1 MPYLLHYGTDA
12 QKAKYMPRATAG
24 EMIFSIAMTEPGAG
38 SDLQGIKTNAK
49 KVDGGWL
56 LNGSKTYITN
66 GGMSDLCFV
75 VAKTN
80 PGKKAAHGTS
90 IFLVEAGTPGYSKG
104 SMLKKMG
111 LKAQDTC
118 ELFFE
123 DVLLPDDALLG
134 EQDKG
139 FYYLMNELPQAPLL

>member
-1 MPYLLHYGTDA
+1 MSGYWPV
-12 QKAKYMPRATAG
+12 Q
-24 EMIFSIAMTEPGAG
+24 
-38 SDLQGIKTNAK
+38 
-49 KVDGGWL
+49 VDGGWL

-66 GGMSDLCFV
+66 GWMSDLCFV

-80 PGKKAAHGTS
+80 PEKKAAHGTS

-104 SMLKKMG
+104 NMLKKMG

-134 EQDKG
+134 EQAM
-139 FYYLMNELPQAPLL
+139 LISAS